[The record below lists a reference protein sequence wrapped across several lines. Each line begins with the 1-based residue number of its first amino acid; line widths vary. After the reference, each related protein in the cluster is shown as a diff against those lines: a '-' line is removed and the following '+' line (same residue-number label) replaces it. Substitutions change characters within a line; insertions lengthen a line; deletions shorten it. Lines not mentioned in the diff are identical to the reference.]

1 MREGVGGVT
10 TLNGRYNSLP
20 KLSDFCFLKGAFE
33 AVVLCLRHI
42 SQSLEQGVSVS
53 RTSWS
58 RRTMTLSVPSW
69 PPEYFQLGSW
79 GFDYILWVLIVT
91 DPAHRWLHFIRAREG
106 RILPVE
112 PGHLGRSALAVR
124 WPGPSRDGE
133 GHVSSSYSPW
143 VVWLSTYLHL
153 SAGASFSLHPSPP
166 SLSLRRLN
174 ILLPGLLLFS
184 KTP

>member
-1 MREGVGGVT
+1 MGEGVDGVA

-69 PPEYFQLGSW
+69 PPRVFPARLLRFWLYFMSPNCDWPSPPLASFHPSHRGS
-79 GFDYILWVLIVT
+79 
-91 DPAHRWLHFIRAREG
+91 DPSCW
-106 RILPVE
+106 
-112 PGHLGRSALAVR
+112 
-124 WPGPSRDGE
+124 
-133 GHVSSSYSPW
+133 
-143 VVWLSTYLHL
+143 
-153 SAGASFSLHPSPP
+153 AGASRPISVGCPLTWTITGRWGTCLKFILPLGGMALNLPPPVRRGQRLPSPLALQP
-166 SLSLRRLN
+166 
-174 ILLPGLLLFS
+174 LFE
-184 KTP
+184 TT